1 LIDIHCHILPG
12 IDDGPKDVKTALK
25 MAKIAVKD
33 GIEIIIAT
41 PHCYDG
47 VFDCQSYD
55 IIALCAEFNELL
67 NQQKINLMV
76 LPGAEIRL
84 VPELIQLVDE
94 GETVV
99 LGGFVSTLLLELP
112 EIFIPHVVENTISML
127 CRRGVRCIIAHPERN
142 SLILSK
148 NELITGM
155 VFAGAELQISGGS
168 LLGDFGLKAKFF
180 AQRLLCSS
188 GCCYLASDG
197 HNIKKRKPV
206 LAKAVKNASKI
217 IGNDAA
223 KRLVAGFD

>member
-33 GIEIIIAT
+33 GVRLIIAT

-47 VFDCQSYD
+47 VFDCQSLD
-55 IIALCAEFNELL
+55 IVALCAEFNELL
-67 NQQKINLMV
+67 NQQRINLMI

-84 VPELIQLVDE
+84 APELVRLVDE
-94 GETVV
+94 GKTVA

-112 EIFIPHVVENTISML
+112 EIFIPDVVENTIRIL
-127 CRRGVRCIIAHPERN
+127 CRKGVRCIIAHPERN

-148 NELITGM
+148 NELVTGM

-168 LLGDFGLKAKFF
+168 LLGDFGLKTKFL
-180 AQRLLCSS
+180 AQRFLRSD
-188 GCCYLASDG
+188 GRCYLASDG
-197 HNIKKRKPV
+197 HNTKKRKPV

-217 IGNDAA
+217 IGSDAA